1 MLKMMIM
8 KVMMKMMIVK
18 VKTLIVKV
26 SGKVT
31 HTKKKERFSGL
42 SRYSSVCVVG
52 LRGDPGS

>member
-1 MLKMMIM
+1 MMIM

-31 HTKKKERFSGL
+31 HTKKRRGSQASPDTL
-42 SRYSSVCVVG
+42 PCVWWVFG
-52 LRGDPGS
+52 VTQVHR